1 MRASSHPAPGPGP
14 LDKEELERL
23 SQFRYQL
30 RRFLRFSENAAR
42 EAGITAQQYHLLLH
56 TQGFA
61 DRDWASIGELAER
74 LQTQHHSA
82 VALVTRCEEAGL
94 VRRQAGRDDARFVEV
109 HLTRH
114 GRQILDR
121 LALLHASEISG
132 LTDVIARTRAPGRL
146 R

>member
-1 MRASSHPAPGPGP
+1 MRASPQPASGP
-14 LDKEELERL
+14 LVKEELERL

-30 RRFLRFSENAAR
+30 RKFLHFSENAAR
-42 EAGITAQQYHLLLH
+42 EVGITAQQYHLLLH

-61 DRDWASIGELAER
+61 GRDWASIGELAER
-74 LQTQHHSA
+74 LQTAHHSA

-94 VRRQAGRDDARFVEV
+94 VRRQAGRDDARIVEV

-114 GRQILDR
+114 GRATLDG

-132 LTDVIARTRAPGRL
+132 LADVIARARAPGRL
-146 R
+146 S